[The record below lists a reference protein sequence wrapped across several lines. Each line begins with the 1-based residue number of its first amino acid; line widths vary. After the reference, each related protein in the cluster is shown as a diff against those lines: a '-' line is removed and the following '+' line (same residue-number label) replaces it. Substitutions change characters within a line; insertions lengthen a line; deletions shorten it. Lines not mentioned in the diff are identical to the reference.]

1 MTQLLLSG
9 VNYQSESFGRV
20 LAGMFSHKLS
30 LLNNIITLA
39 PDQIIAPVEGDY
51 ASVPQWN
58 ALSGDADVITNGLTT
73 TINAPSQ
80 FKHRAVWV
88 EREKAWGADEIIM
101 TIAGSQHDGTT
112 AIANMIGEYW
122 ANQMHNTGIS
132 VITGAAADALAASHV
147 YDDSGATISKEKGS
161 QAKLK
166 LGDNADKLKSA
177 VMNSKVYTD
186 ALVGNM
192 IATAMG
198 DNLIRTGNLDQFL
211 GMNVYQSDKLT
222 EIAGVYQSIFGMPG
236 AMLYKTRPRK
246 NAALSNA
253 NKFNVGNLEVELYRN
268 SITNGGYD
276 ALITRLSY
284 CVVIPGV
291 QYDDT
296 GGVNPTETVLATSTS
311 WTKVQTD
318 DKLIPL
324 VMYKSA

>member
-1 MTQLLLSG
+1 MTQLILSG

-58 ALSGDADVITNGLTT
+58 ALSGDADKITNGLTT

-101 TIAGSQHDGTT
+101 TIAGSEHDATT
-112 AIANMIGEYW
+112 AIANMLGEYW
-122 ANQMHNTGIS
+122 ANQIHNSGIS
-132 VITGAAADALAASHV
+132 VITGSFADALAATHV
-147 YDDSGATISKEKGS
+147 LDDSGAIITKEKLAA
-161 QAKLK
+161 AKLK
-166 LGDNADKLKSA
+166 LGDNAEKLKA
-177 VMNSKVYTD
+177 IVMNSKVYTD

-192 IATAMG
+192 IATPLG
-198 DNLIRTGNLDQFL
+198 DSLIQSGNVDKLL

-222 EIAGVYQSIFGMPG
+222 ATAAVYPSILGMPG
-236 AMLYKTRPRK
+236 SMLYKTRPRK

-253 NKFNVGNLEVELYRN
+253 NKFNVGNLEIELYRN
-268 SITNGGYD
+268 STSNGGYD
-276 ALITRLSY
+276 ALISRLSY

-296 GGVNPTETVLATSTS
+296 GGINPTETVLQTSTS

-324 VMYKSA
+324 VMYKSN

>member
-1 MTQLLLSG
+1 MTQLILSG

-58 ALSGDADVITNGLTT
+58 ALSGDADKITNGLTT

-101 TIAGSQHDGTT
+101 TIAGSQHDATT
-112 AIANMIGEYW
+112 AIANMLGEYW
-122 ANQMHNTGIS
+122 ANQIHNSGIS
-132 VITGAAADALAASHV
+132 VITGSFADALAATHV
-147 YDDSGATISKEKGS
+147 LDDSGAIITKEKLAA
-161 QAKLK
+161 AKLK
-166 LGDNADKLKSA
+166 LGDNAEKLKA
-177 VMNSKVYTD
+177 IVMNSKVYTD

-192 IATAMG
+192 IATPLG
-198 DNLIRTGNLDQFL
+198 DSLIQSGNVDKLL

-222 EIAGVYQSIFGMPG
+222 ATAAVYPSILGMPG
-236 AMLYKTRPRK
+236 SMLYKTRPRK
-246 NAALSNA
+246 NASLSNA
-253 NKFNVGNLEVELYRN
+253 NKFNVGNLEIELYRN
-268 SITNGGYD
+268 STSNGGYD
-276 ALITRLSY
+276 ALISRLSY

-296 GGVNPTETVLATSTS
+296 GGINPTETVLQTSTS

-324 VMYKSA
+324 VMYKSN

>member
-101 TIAGSQHDGTT
+101 TIAGSQHDATT

-132 VITGAAADALAASHV
+132 VITGSFASALAATHV
-147 YDDSGATISKEKGS
+147 SDDTGSTITKEKLAL
-161 QAKLK
+161 AKLK
-166 LGDNADKLKSA
+166 LGDNAEKLKSL
-177 VMNSKVYTD
+177 VVNSKVYTD

-192 IATAMG
+192 IATNLG
-198 DNLIRTGNLDQFL
+198 DALTQQGALEKLL

-222 EIAGVYQSIFGMPG
+222 ATAGVYPSILGMPG
-236 AMLYKTRPRK
+236 AMLYKTRSRK

-276 ALITRLSY
+276 VLITRLSY

>member
-101 TIAGSQHDGTT
+101 TIAGSQHDATT

-122 ANQMHNTGIS
+122 ANQLHNTGIS
-132 VITGAAADALAASHV
+132 VITGSFASALAATHV
-147 YDDSGATISKEKGS
+147 SDDTGSTITKEKLAL
-161 QAKLK
+161 AKLK
-166 LGDNADKLKSA
+166 LGDNAEKLKSL
-177 VMNSKVYTD
+177 VVNSKVYTD

-192 IATAMG
+192 IATNLG
-198 DNLIRTGNLDQFL
+198 DALTQQGALEKLL

-222 EIAGVYQSIFGMPG
+222 ATAGVYPSILGMPG
-236 AMLYKTRPRK
+236 AMLYKTRSRK

>member
-101 TIAGSQHDGTT
+101 TIAGSQHDATT

-132 VITGAAADALAASHV
+132 VITGSFASALAATHV
-147 YDDSGATISKEKGS
+147 SDDTGSTITKEKLAL
-161 QAKLK
+161 AKLK
-166 LGDNADKLKSA
+166 LGDNAEKLKSL
-177 VMNSKVYTD
+177 VVNSKVYTD

-192 IATAMG
+192 IATNLG
-198 DNLIRTGNLDQFL
+198 DALTQQGALEKLL

-222 EIAGVYQSIFGMPG
+222 ATAGVYPSILGMPG
-236 AMLYKTRPRK
+236 AMLYKTRSRK

>member
-1 MTQLLLSG
+1 MTQLILSG

-58 ALSGDADVITNGLTT
+58 ALSGDADKITNGLTT

-101 TIAGSQHDGTT
+101 TIAGSEHDATT
-112 AIANMIGEYW
+112 AIANMLGEYW
-122 ANQMHNTGIS
+122 ANQIHNSGIS
-132 VITGAAADALAASHV
+132 VITGSFADALAATHV
-147 YDDSGATISKEKGS
+147 LDDSGAIITKEKLAA
-161 QAKLK
+161 AKLK
-166 LGDNADKLKSA
+166 LGDNAEKLKA
-177 VMNSKVYTD
+177 IVMNSKVYTD

-192 IATAMG
+192 IATPLG
-198 DNLIRTGNLDQFL
+198 DSLIQSGNVDKLL

-222 EIAGVYQSIFGMPG
+222 ATAAVYPSILGMPG
-236 AMLYKTRPRK
+236 SMLYKTRPRK
-246 NAALSNA
+246 NASLSNA
-253 NKFNVGNLEVELYRN
+253 NKFNVGNLEIELYRN
-268 SITNGGYD
+268 STSNGGYD
-276 ALITRLSY
+276 ALISRLSY

-296 GGVNPTETVLATSTS
+296 GGINPTETVLQTSTS

-324 VMYKSA
+324 VMYKSN